1 MMTGNEDNL
10 LTTILNR
17 LGVKSIDDL
26 KPDKDKQTVL
36 EALAIIAKLI
46 ILCFNDEIDCFD
58 SESPKH
64 G

>member
-46 ILCFNDEIDCFD
+46 IWCFND
-58 SESPKH
+58 
-64 G
+64 

>member
-17 LGVKSIDDL
+17 LGVKSIGDL

-46 ILCFNDEIDCFD
+46 IWWFND
-58 SESPKH
+58 
-64 G
+64 

>member
-17 LGVKSIDDL
+17 LGVKSIGDL

-46 ILCFNDEIDCFD
+46 IWWFNDEIDCFD